1 MSSAHAALV
10 EHQVPLGGGFQVGR
24 QPIVVTAREHR
35 FEQPGTDALS
45 LVARAH
51 AERLEV
57 PSGPAFPRGF
67 LRN

>member
-51 AERLEV
+51 AERL
-57 PSGPAFPRGF
+57 
-67 LRN
+67 